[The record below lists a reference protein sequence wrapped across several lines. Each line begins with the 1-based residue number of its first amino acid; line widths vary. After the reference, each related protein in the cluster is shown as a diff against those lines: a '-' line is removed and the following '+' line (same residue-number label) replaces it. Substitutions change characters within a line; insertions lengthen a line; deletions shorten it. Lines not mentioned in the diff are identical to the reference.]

1 MVDSS
6 NKKRK
11 EFISEGDIATLL
23 QRYDTMTILKLLQE
37 MAYYAER
44 KMDWNELVKKTS
56 TGITSAREYQLLW
69 RHLAYRDSLLPMDD
83 TALLQDDDSDM
94 EFELEASPPVSVDA
108 VSEAVAHVKV
118 IAASYVPSESDIPED
133 SIFEAPLTINIPYGL
148 QRRPQEPSDSYWSSR
163 GMNITFPISLQ
174 KAAEGHNGNGLA
186 SNIGGLRKKRKKWSA
201 EEDEELIAAVKRH
214 GEGSW
219 ALISKEEFEGE
230 ITVAQL
236 SQRWGSIR
244 RRCDISNSSTQSYQ
258 QRTEAANRALS
269 LAVGNRV
276 PSKKVAVGI
285 PPVLTSG
292 SITGAQGNGAISGS
306 PLQGQQQVKPVVQA
320 IPRAATS
327 VQAAKSRVAAKKPTS
342 TLRAE
347 LMVTANSVATAAC
360 MSGLAT
366 AASVPKVEPGKN
378 AAPALVPKVKSSL
391 ASLPLPRPS
400 GISSV
405 MNVEPVKTASAA
417 SLPRPAGISSTLNA
431 EPVKSASGASF
442 PRSLGTISASKAE
455 PVKTT
460 PAAGLPRPSGIIS
473 TPKADLVKTAHAV
486 SLARPSGIISSP
498 KAAAVKTASVASSP
512 RPASMLSAPK
522 GEPVKSVSAA
532 AAAAATAKTQ
542 VAGSLSMRN
551 AVNGSP
557 KHMISSSPLNKPS
570 HMAPFSKGPTVQN
583 ISVPSS
589 FASSRLAPT
598 QRVNATTVMPQ
609 NPSVGVAV
617 TSSCKPVGV
626 QKEQTQG
633 SRTSPLVTTTLQPN
647 KTISTNSVIS
657 TGKPVAAQVDTPPSL
672 MSKKDQVL
680 QTCTDKSSLA
690 KPPQKHSSTTVS
702 PSVVAEP
709 ESKPKDEAS
718 KGKSPD
724 VTTVTGTEQKGL

>member
-1 MVDSS
+1 MVDSSSS

-11 EFISEGDIATLL
+11 E
-23 QRYDTMTILKLLQE
+23 YDTTTILKLLQE
-37 MAYYAER
+37 MAYYAEL

-83 TALLQDDDSDM
+83 DSAAPLLQDDDSDM

-118 IAASYVPSESDIPED
+118 IAASYVPIDSDIPED
-133 SIFEAPLTINIPYGL
+133 SICEAPLTINIPYGL

-174 KAAEGHNGNGLA
+174 KAAEGHNGNALA
-186 SNIGGLRKKRKKWSA
+186 SNMGPRKKRKKWSA
-201 EEDEELIAAVKRH
+201 EEDQELIAAVNRH

-219 ALISKEEFEGE
+219 ALISKEEYEGE
-230 ITVAQL
+230 ITVSQL

-244 RRCDISNSSTQSYQ
+244 RRLDISNSSTQSYQ

-292 SITGAQGNGAISGS
+292 SITGAQGNGANSGS
-306 PLQGQQQVKPVVQA
+306 SLQGQQQAKPVVQA
-320 IPRAATS
+320 IPRAETS
-327 VQAAKSRVAAKKPTS
+327 VQTAKARVAARKPTS

-360 MSGLAT
+360 MSGLGT

-378 AAPALVPKVKSSL
+378 AAPALVPKVKSSQ
-391 ASLPLPRPS
+391 ASLPRPS

-405 MNVEPVKTASAA
+405 MNAEPVKTASAA
-417 SLPRPAGISSTLNA
+417 SLPRPSGMSSTLNA
-431 EPVKSASGASF
+431 EPVKSAAAASF
-442 PRSLGTISASKAE
+442 PRPLGTTSASKAE

-460 PAAGLPRPSGIIS
+460 STAVLPRPSGVIS
-473 TPKADLVKTAHAV
+473 APKADLVKTGHAV
-486 SLARPSGIISSP
+486 SLPRPSGIISSP
-498 KAAAVKTASVASSP
+498 KTAPVKTASAASSP
-512 RPASMLSAPK
+512 RPASMLSAP
-522 GEPVKSVSAA
+522 VRSVSP
-532 AAAAATAKTQ
+532 AATAANTKTQ
-542 VAGSLSMRN
+542 VAGS
-551 AVNGSP
+551 
-557 KHMISSSPLNKPS
+557 SSSFNKLS

-583 ISVPSS
+583 ISVPAS

-598 QRVNATTVMPQ
+598 QRANTATVMPQ

-617 TSSCKPVGV
+617 TSSSKPVGV
-626 QKEQTQG
+626 QKEQTQA

-657 TGKPVAAQVDTPPSL
+657 TGKPVATQVDTPPSL

-680 QTCTDKSSLA
+680 QTCTEKSSLA
-690 KPPQKHSSTTVS
+690 KPPEKQSSSTVS

-709 ESKPKDEAS
+709 ETKPKDEAS

-724 VTTVTGTEQKGL
+724 VATVPGTEHKGL

>member
-1 MVDSS
+1 MVDS

-11 EFISEGDIATLL
+11 EFISEGDMATLL
-23 QRYDTMTILKLLQE
+23 QRYDTTTILKLLQE
-37 MAYYAER
+37 MAYYAEP

-56 TGITSAREYQLLW
+56 TGITCAREYQLLW

-83 TALLQDDDSDM
+83 NALLQDDDSDM
-94 EFELEASPPVSVDA
+94 EFELEASPAVSVDA
-108 VSEAVAHVKV
+108 VTEAVAHVKV

-133 SIFEAPLTINIPYGL
+133 SICEAPLTINIPYGL

-174 KAAEGHNGNGLA
+174 KAAEGHSGNGLA
-186 SNIGGLRKKRKKWSA
+186 SNMGGPRKKRKKWSA
-201 EEDEELIAAVKRH
+201 EEDLELIAAVKRH

-219 ALISKEEFEGE
+219 ALISKEEYEGE

-244 RRCDISNSSTQSYQ
+244 RRGDLSNSSTQSYQ
-258 QRTEAANRALS
+258 QQTEAANRALS

-276 PSKKVAVGI
+276 PSKKVAVGMSI

-292 SITGAQGNGAISGS
+292 STTGAQGNGSS
-306 PLQGQQQVKPVVQA
+306 LQGQQQAKPVVQA
-320 IPRAATS
+320 IPRAATA
-327 VQAAKSRVAAKKPTS
+327 VQTAKSRVTARKPTS

-360 MSGLAT
+360 MSGLGT
-366 AASVPKVEPGKN
+366 AASVPKVEPGKS
-378 AAPALVPKVKSSL
+378 AAPALVSKVKSSQ
-391 ASLPLPRPS
+391 ASLPRPS
-400 GISSV
+400 GISSSV

-417 SLPRPAGISSTLNA
+417 SLPRPSGISPTLNA
-431 EPVKSASGASF
+431 EPVKSASTASF
-442 PRSLGTISASKAE
+442 PRPLGTISSSKAE
-455 PVKTT
+455 PVKTAL
-460 PAAGLPRPSGIIS
+460 AAALPRPSGIIS
-473 TPKADLVKTAHAV
+473 APKADLVKTGHAV
-486 SLARPSGIISSP
+486 SLPRPSGITSST
-498 KAAAVKTASVASSP
+498 KAELMKTASAASSP
-512 RPASMLSAPK
+512 RPESMPSAPK
-522 GEPVKSVSAA
+522 GEPLKSVSAA
-532 AAAAATAKTQ
+532 TTKTQ
-542 VAGSLSMRN
+542 VVGPLSARN
-551 AVNGSP
+551 AANGP
-557 KHMISSSPLNKPS
+557 FNKPS
-570 HMAPFSKGPTVQN
+570 PMAPFSKGPTIQN
-583 ISVPSS
+583 ISVPSR

-617 TSSCKPVGV
+617 TSSSKPVGV

-657 TGKPVAAQVDTPPSL
+657 AGKPVATHVDTPPSL
-672 MSKKDQVL
+672 MPKKDQVP

-690 KPPQKHSSTTVS
+690 KPPEKVSSSTVP

-709 ESKPKDEAS
+709 EPKPKDEAS

-724 VTTVTGTEQKGL
+724 GATVTGTEQQ

>member
-1 MVDSS
+1 MVDSSSS

-37 MAYYAER
+37 MAYYAEP

-83 TALLQDDDSDM
+83 NPLLQDDDSDI
-94 EFELEASPPVSVDA
+94 EFELEASPAVTVDA

-148 QRRPQEPSDSYWSSR
+148 QRRPQEPSGSYWSSR

-186 SNIGGLRKKRKKWSA
+186 SNMGGPRKKRKKWSV
-201 EEDEELIAAVKRH
+201 EEDLELIAAVKRH

-219 ALISKEEFEGE
+219 ALISKEEYEGE

-244 RRCDISNSSTQSYQ
+244 RRGDISNSSTQSYQ

-269 LAVGNRV
+269 LAVGNRI

-292 SITGAQGNGAISGS
+292 STTGAQGNGSS
-306 PLQGQQQVKPVVQA
+306 LQGQQQAKPVVQA
-320 IPRAATS
+320 IPRAATA
-327 VQAAKSRVAAKKPTS
+327 VQTAKSRVTARKPTS

-360 MSGLAT
+360 MSGLGT

-378 AAPALVPKVKSSL
+378 AAPALVSKVKSSQ
-391 ASLPLPRPS
+391 ASLPRPS
-400 GISSV
+400 GIS
-405 MNVEPVKTASAA
+405 T
-417 SLPRPAGISSTLNA
+417 TLNA
-431 EPVKSASGASF
+431 EPVKSASTASF
-442 PRSLGTISASKAE
+442 PRPLGTISSSKAE

-460 PAAGLPRPSGIIS
+460 SAAALPRLSA
-473 TPKADLVKTAHAV
+473 PKADLVKTGHAV
-486 SLARPSGIISSP
+486 SLPRPSGITSST
-498 KAAAVKTASVASSP
+498 KAELMKTASAASSP
-512 RPASMLSAPK
+512 RPESMPSAPK
-522 GEPVKSVSAA
+522 GEPLKSVSAA
-532 AAAAATAKTQ
+532 AAATTKTQ
-542 VAGSLSMRN
+542 VVGPLSARN
-551 AVNGSP
+551 AANGP
-557 KHMISSSPLNKPS
+557 FNKPS
-570 HMAPFSKGPTVQN
+570 PMAPFSKGPTIQN
-583 ISVPSS
+583 ISVPSR

-598 QRVNATTVMPQ
+598 QRVNATTAMPQ

-617 TSSCKPVGV
+617 TSSSKPVGV

-633 SRTSPLVTTTLQPN
+633 SRTSPLVTTTLQPD

-657 TGKPVAAQVDTPPSL
+657 AGKPVATQVDTPPSL
-672 MSKKDQVL
+672 MPKKDQVP

-690 KPPQKHSSTTVS
+690 KPPEKLSSSTVP

-724 VTTVTGTEQKGL
+724 VATVTGTEQQ

>member
-1 MVDSS
+1 
-6 NKKRK
+6 
-11 EFISEGDIATLL
+11 
-23 QRYDTMTILKLLQE
+23 
-37 MAYYAER
+37 
-44 KMDWNELVKKTS
+44 
-56 TGITSAREYQLLW
+56 
-69 RHLAYRDSLLPMDD
+69 
-83 TALLQDDDSDM
+83 
-94 EFELEASPPVSVDA
+94 
-108 VSEAVAHVKV
+108 
-118 IAASYVPSESDIPED
+118 
-133 SIFEAPLTINIPYGL
+133 
-148 QRRPQEPSDSYWSSR
+148 
-163 GMNITFPISLQ
+163 MN
-174 KAAEGHNGNGLA
+174 
-186 SNIGGLRKKRKKWSA
+186 
-201 EEDEELIAAVKRH
+201 RH

-219 ALISKEEFEGE
+219 ALISKEEYEGE
-230 ITVAQL
+230 ITVSQL

-244 RRCDISNSSTQSYQ
+244 RRLDISNSSTQSYQ

-292 SITGAQGNGAISGS
+292 SITGAQGNGANSGTS
-306 PLQGQQQVKPVVQA
+306 LQGQQQAKPVVQA

-327 VQAAKSRVAAKKPTS
+327 VQTAKARVTARKPTS

-360 MSGLAT
+360 MSGLGT

-378 AAPALVPKVKSSL
+378 AAPAVPPKVKSSV
-391 ASLPLPRPS
+391 ASLPRPS

-417 SLPRPAGISSTLNA
+417 SLPRPSGMSSTLIA
-431 EPVKSASGASF
+431 EPVKSAAAASF
-442 PRSLGTISASKAE
+442 PRPLGTTSASKAE

-460 PAAGLPRPSGIIS
+460 STAVLPRPSGVIS
-473 TPKADLVKTAHAV
+473 APKADLVKTGHAV
-486 SLARPSGIISSP
+486 SLPRPSGIISSP
-498 KAAAVKTASVASSP
+498 KTAPVKTASAASSP

-522 GEPVKSVSAA
+522 GEPVRSVSAA
-532 AAAAATAKTQ
+532 ATAANTKTQ
-542 VAGSLSMRN
+542 VAGS
-551 AVNGSP
+551 SP
-557 KHMISSSPLNKPS
+557 SFNKPA

-583 ISVPSS
+583 ISVPAS

-598 QRVNATTVMPQ
+598 QRANTATVMPQ

-617 TSSCKPVGV
+617 TSSSKPVGV
-626 QKEQTQG
+626 QKEQTQA
-633 SRTSPLVTTTLQPN
+633 SRTSLPLVTTTLQPN

-657 TGKPVAAQVDTPPSL
+657 TGKPVATQVDTPPSL

-680 QTCTDKSSLA
+680 QTCTEKSSLA
-690 KPPQKHSSTTVS
+690 KPPEKQSSSTVS

-709 ESKPKDEAS
+709 ETKPKDEAS

-724 VTTVTGTEQKGL
+724 VATVPGTEQKGL